1 MRVYKTAYL
10 TVAVCVFSEQAMIDK
25 EELALPWRFGG
36 MELVRYGGVMLQLKS
51 DLGYVLTFTPQS
63 NEFTISLLSSAASG
77 HTAGLCGNT
86 NTAAFAQTYQ
96 KDVKSD
102 KCLYLSLLVLAFC
115 PLSCIL
121 YTFLTG
127 ACGQEKDKILS
138 LRNSST
144 TTDQPAFVSDWTKA
158 ADGGV
163 CLPKGKAV
171 CMSGVAMGCQALRSE
186 VFEPCHAHIAVQLF
200 LILCEEQACEE
211 SDVCEVI
218 SAYART
224 CRHRGVCVDW
234 RSPHLCR
241 KSPSVSFISIS

>member
-1 MRVYKTAYL
+1 MD
-10 TVAVCVFSEQAMIDK
+10 Q
-25 EELALPWRFGG
+25 EELVLPWRFSG

-63 NEFTISLLSSAASG
+63 NEFTITLLSSADSG

-86 NTAAFAQTYQ
+86 NTAPFAHTYQ
-96 KDVKSD
+96 KDDRSE
-102 KCLYLSLLVLAFC
+102 KCLYLSLLVLACC
-115 PLSCIL
+115 PLSCIF

-127 ACGQEKDKILS
+127 ACTEEKGKVLS
-138 LRNSST
+138 LRNGST
-144 TTDQPAFVSDWTKA
+144 TTNQPDFISDWTVA

-200 LILCEEQACEE
+200 LVMCEEQACEE
-211 SDVCEVI
+211 SDVCEII
-218 SAYART
+218 SAYARA
-224 CRHRGVCVDW
+224 CRQRGVCVDW

-241 KSPSVSFISIS
+241 KLMSVSFISGELF